1 MRVQSIQA
9 RAPRPPRAAAA
20 ARSGGAR
27 GAGRSRLKAFLPP
40 AVPRRQAAY
49 EHTQT
54 TAAATLA
61 GEYVDLSHLPRLINS
76 DGNVMA
82 ALSIAVYAK
91 LFKQLASVRG
101 VEHIVRVIKKAMAE
115 VVPFLL
121 LWSVLYMGFGLAFYS
136 LFGGQVYHVRPARP
150 APRAPRPAP
159 RAPAT
164 VPA

>member
-1 MRVQSIQA
+1 
-9 RAPRPPRAAAA
+9 
-20 ARSGGAR
+20 
-27 GAGRSRLKAFLPP
+27 
-40 AVPRRQAAY
+40 VPRRQAAY

-159 RAPAT
+159 PPPSRRDAGGGSGACSIAT
-164 VPA
+164 SPRRS